1 VTTEARSTMD
11 PRRAATWAMRLLRR
25 QVPDPSPEQKL
36 WLAVI
41 EHAVR
46 DAYAD
51 PAAEPARRQEARTW
65 LESEYFTDVAVAIG
79 LHPGEAR
86 KVIRR
91 LAEFSQGVEWR
102 VESERGEGAPSRP
115 EAPPGRTPLPRAAE
129 GGGNHAPA

>member
-1 VTTEARSTMD
+1 MSNQAHTPMD

-51 PAAEPARRQEARTW
+51 PEADPARRAEARAW

-79 LHPGEAR
+79 LHPGESR

-91 LAEFSQGVEWR
+91 LAEFSLGVEWR
-102 VESERGEGAPSRP
+102 VEPHEAIPPELQAVARMRSDPRDNDPGAAHS
-115 EAPPGRTPLPRAAE
+115 
-129 GGGNHAPA
+129 APA